1 MSPRRALNVAG
12 ELTEGAWQ
20 AQVVGLARLYAWRL
34 IYHAPAGGHGSRSA
48 GTRRV
53 ASEQLPEG
61 GGFPDL
67 VLIKG
72 PRLVVAELKSRTG
85 RLRPGQADWLDAF
98 RGVGIAVAGL
108 VEECNLGRQRDCFGD
123 LIDPPR
129 VEAYLWRPADW
140 PNVHNVLRGGQEYR
154 PELDPVG

>member
-61 GGFPDL
+61 NGFPDL
-67 VLIKG
+67 ILIKG

-85 RLRPGQADWLDAF
+85 RPRPGQAEWLDAF
-98 RGVGIAVAGL
+98 ETVGDAVDNVVAL
-108 VEECNLGRQRDCFGD
+108 ARDRAVGTDATNNF
-123 LIDPPR
+123 PR
-129 VEAYLWRPADW
+129 PSVEAYLWRPADW

-154 PELDPVG
+154 PELDPVA